1 MTGEETEAEVDIYFF
16 RKSFGNFTGKT
27 PVLESLFKK
36 VAGPQACNVI
46 EKRVQHK
53 CFPVKFAKFLR
64 APFFTEGLWWLLFK
78 ISNSNNPTICSK
90 IFHQYPLRTRNI

>member
-36 VAGPQACNVI
+36 VTGP
-46 EKRVQHK
+46 
-53 CFPVKFAKFLR
+53 
-64 APFFTEGLWWLLFK
+64 
-78 ISNSNNPTICSK
+78 
-90 IFHQYPLRTRNI
+90 

>member
-1 MTGEETEAEVDIYFF
+1 MILVKVLKQLEEDTEAEVHKYFF

-53 CFPVKFAKFLR
+53 GFPVKFAKFLR
-64 APFFTEGLWWLLFK
+64 APFFTEGLWWLL
-78 ISNSNNPTICSK
+78 
-90 IFHQYPLRTRNI
+90 LR

>member
-36 VAGPQACNVI
+36 VAGPRACNFN
-46 EKRVQHK
+46 EKRLQHRCCICEIVK
-53 CFPVKFAKFLR
+53 STFFYRKPPVAAF
-64 APFFTEGLWWLLFK
+64 
-78 ISNSNNPTICSK
+78 
-90 IFHQYPLRTRNI
+90 

>member
-36 VAGPQACNVI
+36 VTGLRACNFI
-46 EKRVQHK
+46 EKRLQHR

-64 APFFTEGLWWLLFK
+64 APFFTEGLLWLLFK
-78 ISNSNNPTICSK
+78 ISNSNNPTIC
-90 IFHQYPLRTRNI
+90 